1 MWTEENKEMKT
12 IYIRTGTK
20 REAIERAACLYE
32 ILRDKTPVIAD
43 LHTIKAE
50 VQTENVLVKYVPKS
64 FVMDG
69 IRCDITVGFGQQSRI
84 ATGKKERYD
93 LYDEKQIAK
102 YIVEEETR

>member
-1 MWTEENKEMKT
+1 M
-12 IYIRTGTK
+12 
-20 REAIERAACLYE
+20 
-32 ILRDKTPVIAD
+32 
-43 LHTIKAE
+43 
-50 VQTENVLVKYVPKS
+50 QTENVLVKYVPKS

-84 ATGKKERYD
+84 VTGKKERYD

>member
-1 MWTEENKEMKT
+1 MKT

-50 VQTENVLVKYVPKS
+50 V
-64 FVMDG
+64 
-69 IRCDITVGFGQQSRI
+69 
-84 ATGKKERYD
+84 
-93 LYDEKQIAK
+93 
-102 YIVEEETR
+102 

>member
-1 MWTEENKEMKT
+1 MKT

-43 LHTIKAE
+43 LHT
-50 VQTENVLVKYVPKS
+50 T
-64 FVMDG
+64 
-69 IRCDITVGFGQQSRI
+69 
-84 ATGKKERYD
+84 
-93 LYDEKQIAK
+93 K